1 MISNIVHRTE
11 SIFLVSMMR
20 SGHHAVLNW
29 FARNQLRPILHLNDC
44 RIEAGTLLPDP
55 PNLVMYYN
63 GHVGRYLL
71 DESPG
76 DLERLSEDCSTIIC
90 SFEERSSQY
99 VRAAADVVR
108 PSKIII
114 VVRDAL
120 NFVASCMKHAEKYPQ
135 VKSKIIDSM
144 HQRLEV
150 WCDQAREL
158 QRGPSGITCGI
169 NYNLWFS
176 SKLYRDTV
184 AADHG
189 FLNQDI
195 GINEVLLFGKGS
207 SFDDL
212 AYEKKASQMAVLTR
226 WHEYRQNPCFQ
237 SYISDEAIELSASLF
252 GVYYRDSAE

>member
-1 MISNIVHRTE
+1 MISSLVNRAE

-44 RIEAGTLLPDP
+44 RIEGGALRPDP
-55 PNLVMYYN
+55 PNLLMYYN
-63 GHVGRYLL
+63 GHIGRYLL

-76 DLERLSEDCSTIIC
+76 DLECLSEDCSTIIC

-99 VRAAADVVR
+99 VRAAAEIVR
-108 PSKIII
+108 PSKIIV

-135 VKSKIIDSM
+135 VRSKIIDTM
-144 HQRLEV
+144 HQRLEI

-158 QRGPSGITCGI
+158 QRGSSGSICGI

-176 SKLYRDTV
+176 SKSYRDAV

-189 FLNQDI
+189 FMNQDI
-195 GINEVLLFGKGS
+195 GIDEVLLFGQGS

-212 AYEKKASQMAVLTR
+212 AYDNSASQMAVLSR
-226 WHEYRQNPCFQ
+226 WHEYRRDPCFR
-237 SYISDEAIELSASLF
+237 SYMSEEAIELSARLF
-252 GVYYRDSAE
+252 GVHYRDTED